1 MRLGSTEKQPD
12 ERRQYAFG
20 YANAMISG
28 DVLAQAELKGV
39 SPLGLT
45 VDTVTIEGSNVV
57 FWVES
62 GVPGERY
69 WVTLKTTTSAG
80 EVFEDELLIRV
91 SEIP

>member
-1 MRLGSTEKQPD
+1 MRLGSVEKQPD

-20 YANAMISG
+20 YAEAMISG
-28 DVLAQAELKGV
+28 DSLAQAILKEV
-39 SPLGLT
+39 SPAGIT
-45 VDTVTIEGSNVV
+45 VDTVSIDGSNVL

-69 WVTLKTTTSAG
+69 WVTITATTNAG